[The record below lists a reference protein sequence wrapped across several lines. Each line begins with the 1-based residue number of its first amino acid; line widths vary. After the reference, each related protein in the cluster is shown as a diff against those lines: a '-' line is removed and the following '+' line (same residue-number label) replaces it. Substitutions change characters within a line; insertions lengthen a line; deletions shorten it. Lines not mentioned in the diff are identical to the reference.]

1 MYGLRLNNCLL
12 LNPAMTENLM
22 IFLILETIG
31 CILVIVGY
39 LIKYKQKIQLIA
51 GVCKDDD
58 HIIDKKGFASLV
70 GGNVLLSGIIFCT
83 GAVGMYF
90 FPSFK
95 SLIES
100 VLLLSLLFTI
110 ILTYTRGKKYIKR

>member
-1 MYGLRLNNCLL
+1 M
-12 LNPAMTENLM
+12 PENQI

-31 CILVIVGY
+31 CILVILGY

-58 HIIDKKGFASLV
+58 QIKDKKGFASLV

-90 FPSFK
+90 YPNFK
-95 SLIES
+95 NLIES
-100 VLLLSLLFTI
+100 VLLLSLLVTI
-110 ILTYTRGKKYIKR
+110 ILTYTRGKKYIER

>member
-1 MYGLRLNNCLL
+1 M
-12 LNPAMTENLM
+12 PENQI

-31 CILVIVGY
+31 CILVILGY

-58 HIIDKKGFASLV
+58 HIKDKKGFTSLV
-70 GGNVLLSGIIFCT
+70 GGNVLLSGIIFCV
-83 GAVGMYF
+83 GAVGIYL

-95 SLIES
+95 NLIES
-100 VLLLSLLFTI
+100 VLLLSLLVTI
-110 ILTYTRGKKYIKR
+110 ILTYTRGKKYIEK